1 MARAVPTIMKTNPA
15 ACELMDKSLVDM
27 AIDQLPQYRD
37 ILPAGAAAVL
47 LVEHVGKIS
56 TVVREKID
64 QTDAAVGKRATGR
77 SIIMEPG
84 AQARIW
90 KSRKDAGPL
99 LYRGRSRKHPA
110 EFMEDVS
117 VEHNRLADYLAGV
130 GDLPVLAAVHP
141 GEVRARLPDTP
152 PARGEA
158 LDAALSDFRDVV
170 LPGITHWN
178 HPAFFGYFSITGSG
192 PGILGEML
200 AAALNVNAMVWRSSP
215 AATEL
220 EEVTLDW
227 LRQLVGLPEG
237 FDGTINDTASH
248 SVLYA
253 LAAAREVAYPG
264 AHRAGLFGQPRGRVY
279 ASEHAH
285 SSVEKAVLTL
295 GFGQDGYRTIPSDD
309 AFRMRPEALRGAL
322 EEDAAAGIRPV
333 AVVATQ
339 GTTSTTSVDPVD
351 ALVPVAREFGAW
363 LHVDAAYGGPAAILP
378 ELRPLFAGWE
388 EADSV
393 VINPHKWLFT
403 PVDCSVLYCRRPEE
417 LVRAFSIVPEY
428 LRAAETGRARD
439 LMDYGQALGRRF
451 RSLKLWFVL
460 RYFGREGIETNLR
473 EHLRL
478 ARTFAGWVEEEEGWE
493 VSAPVPFAL
502 VCFRAAPA
510 GASGEEADALNQRIL
525 DRVNASGEAFLTHTR
540 LRGRMVLRLAI
551 GNLKTTG
558 AHVERAWELLR
569 EAAGEG

>member
-1 MARAVPTIMKTNPA
+1 MGDLPPEEFRRLAHEA
-15 ACELMDKSLVDM
+15 ADWM
-27 AIDQLPQYRD
+27 
-37 ILPAGAAAVL
+37 
-47 LVEHVGKIS
+47 
-56 TVVREKID
+56 
-64 QTDAAVGKRATGR
+64 
-77 SIIMEPG
+77 
-84 AQARIW
+84 
-90 KSRKDAGPL
+90 
-99 LYRGRSRKHPA
+99 
-110 EFMEDVS
+110 
-117 VEHNRLADYLAGV
+117 ADYLAGV
-130 GDLPVLAAVHP
+130 GSLPVLSRVRP
-141 GEVRARLPDTP
+141 GEVKARLPSGP
-152 PARGEA
+152 PLEGEP
-158 LDAALSDFRDVV
+158 LDAALADFRDVIV
-170 LPGITHWN
+170 PGITHWN

-253 LAAAREVAYPG
+253 LAAAREVAYPE
-264 AHRAGLFGQPRGRVY
+264 AHRSGMFGQPRGRVY

-295 GFGQDGYRTIPSDD
+295 GFGQEGYRTIAVDT
-309 AFRMRPEALRGAL
+309 AFRMRPEALRAAL
-322 EEDAAAGIRPV
+322 EEDVAKGIRPV
-333 AVVATQ
+333 AIVATQ
-339 GTTSTTSVDPVD
+339 GTTSTTSVDPVG
-351 ALVPVAREFGAW
+351 AIAPLAREFGVW

-378 ELRPLFAGWE
+378 ELHPLFTGWE
-388 EADSV
+388 EADSI

-403 PVDCSVLYCRRPEE
+403 PVDCSVLYCRRPQA

-428 LRAAETGRARD
+428 LRAAETGKARD

-460 RYFGREGIETNLR
+460 RYFGREGIEANLR

-478 ARTFAGWVEEEEGWE
+478 ARLFAAWVEGEPGWE
-493 VSAPVPFAL
+493 VAAPVPFGL
-502 VCFRAAPA
+502 VCFRADPA
-510 GASGEEADALNQRIL
+510 GMSGEDADALNQRIL
-525 DRVNASGEAFLTHTR
+525 DRVNATGEAFLTHTR
-540 LRGRMVLRLAI
+540 LNGRLVLRLAV
-551 GNLKTTG
+551 GNLKTTE
-558 AHVERAWELLR
+558 AHVARAWTLLG

>member
-1 MARAVPTIMKTNPA
+1 M
-15 ACELMDKSLVDM
+15 
-27 AIDQLPQYRD
+27 
-37 ILPAGAAAVL
+37 
-47 LVEHVGKIS
+47 
-56 TVVREKID
+56 
-64 QTDAAVGKRATGR
+64 
-77 SIIMEPG
+77 
-84 AQARIW
+84 
-90 KSRKDAGPL
+90 
-99 LYRGRSRKHPA
+99 
-110 EFMEDVS
+110 
-117 VEHNRLADYLAGV
+117 ADYLAEV
-130 GDLPVLAAVHP
+130 GELPVLARVRP
-141 GEVRARLPDTP
+141 GDVRSRLPAEP
-152 PARGEA
+152 PRRGES
-158 LDAALSDFRDVV
+158 LDDALSDFREVV

-227 LRQLVGLPEG
+227 LRQLVGLPKA

-253 LAAAREVAYPG
+253 LAAAREVAYPE
-264 AHRAGLFGQPRGRVY
+264 AHRTGMFGQPRGRVY

-295 GFGQDGYRTIPSDD
+295 GLGQDGYRTIASDD
-309 AFRMRPEALRGAL
+309 AFRMRPDALRAAL
-322 EEDAAAGIRPV
+322 EEDAREGIRPV

-351 ALVPVAREFGAW
+351 RIAPLAREFGAW

-393 VINPHKWLFT
+393 VLNPHKWLFT
-403 PVDCSVLYCRRPEE
+403 PVDCSVLYCRRPED

-428 LRAAETGRARD
+428 LRAAETGKARD

-460 RYFGREGIETNLR
+460 RYFGREGIEANLR

-478 ARTFAGWVEEEEGWE
+478 ARLFAEWVEEEPGWE
-493 VSAPVPFAL
+493 VAAPVPFSL
-502 VCFRAAPA
+502 VCFRVAPP
-510 GASGEEADALNQRIL
+510 GATGEEADGLNQKVL
-525 DRVNASGEAFLTHTR
+525 DRVNESGEAFLSHTR
-540 LRGRMVLRLAI
+540 LRGRLVLRLAI
-551 GNLKTTG
+551 GNLKTTE
-558 AHVERAWELLR
+558 AHVARTWELLR
-569 EAAGEG
+569 EAAGKG

>member
-1 MARAVPTIMKTNPA
+1 M
-15 ACELMDKSLVDM
+15 
-27 AIDQLPQYRD
+27 
-37 ILPAGAAAVL
+37 
-47 LVEHVGKIS
+47 
-56 TVVREKID
+56 
-64 QTDAAVGKRATGR
+64 
-77 SIIMEPG
+77 
-84 AQARIW
+84 
-90 KSRKDAGPL
+90 
-99 LYRGRSRKHPA
+99 
-110 EFMEDVS
+110 
-117 VEHNRLADYLAGV
+117 ADYLAEV
-130 GDLPVLAAVHP
+130 GELPVLARVRP
-141 GEVRARLPDTP
+141 GDVRSRLPSEP
-152 PARGEA
+152 PRRGES
-158 LDAALSDFRDVV
+158 LDAALSDFREVV

-227 LRQLVGLPEG
+227 LRQMVGLPKA

-253 LAAAREVAYPG
+253 LAAAREVAYPE
-264 AHRAGLFGQPRGRVY
+264 AHRMGMFGQRRGRVY

-295 GFGQDGYRTIPSDD
+295 GFGQEGYRTIPSDD
-309 AFRMRPEALRGAL
+309 AFRMRPDALRAAM
-322 EEDAAAGIRPV
+322 EEDTREGIRPV

-351 ALVPVAREFGAW
+351 RIAPLAREFGAW

-393 VINPHKWLFT
+393 VLNPHKWLFT
-403 PVDCSVLYCRRPEE
+403 PVDCSVLYCRRPED

-428 LRAAETGRARD
+428 LRAAETGKARD

-460 RYFGREGIETNLR
+460 RYFGRDGIEANLR

-478 ARTFAGWVEEEEGWE
+478 ARLFAGWVEEEAGWE
-493 VSAPVPFAL
+493 VAAPVPFGL
-502 VCFRAAPA
+502 VCFRAAPP
-510 GASGEEADALNQRIL
+510 GASGEEADGLNQKIL
-525 DRVNASGEAFLTHTR
+525 DRVNESGEAFLTHTR
-540 LRGRMVLRLAI
+540 LGGRLVLRLAI
-551 GNLKTTG
+551 GNLKTTE
-558 AHVERAWELLR
+558 AHVARTWALLR
-569 EAAGEG
+569 EAAEKG